1 MIRRPP
7 ISTLTDTLFPYTTLF
22 RSFAVDI
29 DRPKADG
36 GDRVQRNRA
45 RQPRRDCANHLI
57 DEAVDHGWRGRQV
70 LALRDRSQV
79 IKQRAGR
86 IEKLARTAQL
96 GAWHDPVRSAL
107 EALHPFL
114 DDARDMRPRAA
125 DLAPL
130 LGALHRGDVE

>member
-45 RQPRRDCANHLI
+45 RQPRRDRANHLI

-70 LALRDRSQV
+70 LALRHRSQV

-86 IEKLARTAQL
+86 VEKLARTAARL
-96 GAWHDPVRSAL
+96 GAWHDPARSAL
-107 EALHPFL
+107 EALHQFL
-114 DDARDMRPRAA
+114 DDADRKRTR
-125 DLAPL
+125 LNSS
-130 LGALHRGDVE
+130 H

>member
-96 GAWHDPVRSAL
+96 GAWHDPARSRSEERRVGQAWVR
-107 EALHPFL
+107 
-114 DDARDMRPRAA
+114 
-125 DLAPL
+125 
-130 LGALHRGDVE
+130 RGRLRGPPYTNKKKTEK